1 MSIHEGPKILSL
13 KIGPEFAPF
22 NLQLLTK
29 FDGTPNKK
37 PLKTYVLRGF
47 DEI

>member
-1 MSIHEGPKILSL
+1 MRIHEGPKIISL

-22 NLQLLTK
+22 NLHLLTK
-29 FDGTPNKK
+29 FDGKRNEK